1 MVDVDTV
8 QPVEAGRPGDD
19 PAAFRRCLGQFAT
32 GVTVVTANGPEGL
45 VGMTANSFSSVS
57 LDPPMVLWSA
67 KRQSPSFAAFEAATH
82 FAVNILGSDQV
93 PASKHF
99 GKSGADK
106 FEGMDW
112 APGAGGAPILQ
123 GIVASFECRR
133 VAAHPGGDHV
143 IFVGEVEHFARF
155 DRDVLLFAQGRYAVA
170 GDHPD
175 SVGGTGAGGIDQ
187 RTGSMNEFL
196 TALLYR
202 AHGEL
207 SEALEEGRRAEGLTL
222 LQTRLMSA
230 IETLPERTLEQ
241 LLPHLFLGANAA
253 LGTLGELI
261 AMGFVSD
268 GGGELRLTSLGSER
282 NRSLLARART
292 IEARNLQGV
301 SAADIAATRR
311 VLTHLIDSRSSGEA
325 SRPGE
330 IELRRAR

>member
-1 MVDVDTV
+1 MVDFD
-8 QPVEAGRPGDD
+8 PAAPIEAGNPIDD

-32 GVTVVTANGPEGL
+32 GVTVITASGPDGP

-67 KRQSPSFAAFEAATH
+67 KRQSPSFSAFEAATH
-82 FAVNILGSDQV
+82 FAINVLGSDQV
-93 PASKHF
+93 AASKHF
-99 GKSGADK
+99 GKSGPDK
-106 FEGMDW
+106 FDGVAW
-112 APGAGGAPILQ
+112 TPGAGGAPILR
-123 GIVASFECRR
+123 GVVASFECRR
-133 VAAHPGGDHV
+133 IAAHPGGDHV
-143 IFVGEVEHFARF
+143 IFVGEVERFARF

-170 GDHPD
+170 SDHPEAVA
-175 SVGGTGAGGIDQ
+175 SAGGGTSDQ
-187 RTGSMNEFL
+187 RLGPMNEFL

-230 IETLPERTLEQ
+230 IETLPGRTLEQ

-253 LGTLGELI
+253 QGTVGELI
-261 AMGFVSD
+261 AMGVIWD
-268 GGGELRLTSLGSER
+268 GGAGLRLTALGTER

-301 SAADIAATRR
+301 SASDIAATRR
-311 VLTHLIDSRSSGEA
+311 VLAHLIED
-325 SRPGE
+325 RPVAME
-330 IELRRAR
+330 SQAVELRHVR